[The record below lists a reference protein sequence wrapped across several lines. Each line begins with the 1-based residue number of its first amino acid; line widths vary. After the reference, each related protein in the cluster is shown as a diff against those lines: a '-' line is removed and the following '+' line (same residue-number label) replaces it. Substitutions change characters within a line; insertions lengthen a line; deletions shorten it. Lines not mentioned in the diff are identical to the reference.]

1 MYNIDT
7 YIYIIYIHTHIHT
20 YIHLNLEEKNVKQ
33 PTNQTGSRLLTLVT
47 LNMLP
52 NLLPTS

>member
-1 MYNIDT
+1 MYMYNIDT
-7 YIYIIYIHTHIHT
+7 YIYIYTYTHS

-33 PTNQTGSRLLTLVT
+33 PTTQTGSRLLTLVT

-52 NLLPTS
+52 NLPPTS